1 MLVGLVSLIAQSS
14 IHTIQLGLVR
24 SGHQTSVGGSSF
36 LVSGIVIGD
45 GDLHRSAITLGQSQ
59 LVILNRGIGQI
70 SSNILAILIA
80 HRLIDDTAGAGHN
93 RAQFRVIGEE
103 DTFRTR
109 SRQDNVALIVFQ
121 LANIISHDSYPPI

>member
-1 MLVGLVSLIAQSS
+1 MLVSLVSLIGQRS
-14 IHTIQLGLVR
+14 IQTIQLGLVR
-24 SGHQTSVGGSSF
+24 SGHQASVRGSSF
-36 LVSGIVIGD
+36 IVGGILIGD

-59 LVILNRGIGQI
+59 LVILNRGTGQI

-80 HRLIDDTAGAGHN
+80 HRLIDDTAGGRHN
-93 RAQFRVIGEE
+93 RAQLGVIGEE